1 MFQAKGKEEGL
12 SHDFGHPDD
21 IHGIERKVLCSNLMS
36 EKDDDDV
43 RGSDDGDLMYVV
55 VTRSSFH
62 IHTHTHTHSLTDPS
76 LRKKMCQEP
85 YIPQIKR
92 EEVRRS

>member
-21 IHGIERKVLCSNLMS
+21 IHGIERKVLCSDLMS

-43 RGSDDGDLMYVV
+43 RGSDDGDLV
-55 VTRSSFH
+55 
-62 IHTHTHTHSLTDPS
+62 
-76 LRKKMCQEP
+76 
-85 YIPQIKR
+85 
-92 EEVRRS
+92 